1 MQSDRVSDN
10 APLLPIVITIL
21 NHQDGYLFIKRRKP
35 PYDGLWSLVG
45 GKIDLGEHVR
55 EAAEREV
62 REETGT
68 STLTKYAYRGLVS
81 ERLVDS
87 EGSLKAHFLIFVGYA
102 VVSDYQRESR
112 EGELRAFTRR
122 DILTSKSDFI
132 PSDWYMFKS
141 FEIDRETGIPF
152 EAELAQDN
160 DGYHLNYY
168 RKAYD

>member
-1 MQSDRVSDN
+1 MQSDTVSDN

-21 NHQDGYLFIKRRKP
+21 KHQDGYLFIKRRKP

-45 GKIDLGEHVR
+45 GKIDLGEHIR

-68 STLTKYAYRGLVS
+68 SRLMNYGFRGIVS

-87 EGSLKAHFLIFVGYA
+87 EGNLKAHFLIFVGYA

-112 EGELRAFTRR
+112 EGELSAFTQP
-122 DILTSKSDFI
+122 DILASKSEFI
-132 PSDWYMFKS
+132 PSDWYMFES
-141 FEIDRETGIPF
+141 FEMNRETGILY
-152 EAELAQDN
+152 EAELAQN
-160 DGYHLNYY
+160 KHGYQLNYY